1 DKLLVSHETR
11 LSRSLGNGNS
21 WVGGFTLVSDR
32 DILSRAIETSVTDRS
47 LIGVTNVSRAASVFG
62 EASFAVF
69 DDISLTLGARATMG
83 RNDGEPSSTP

>member
-1 DKLLVSHETR
+1 
-11 LSRSLGNGNS
+11 
-21 WVGGFTLVSDR
+21 FTLVSDR

-83 RNDGEPSSTP
+83 RNDGEPSSTPRGGSFTRGRSTHRIDPTIAFSWRL